1 MKPELSQDED
11 LCKNHLLSSRKN
23 LRLTF
28 PRLLFSALELLQLW
42 LIQAMATEAMEAM
55 EGTEVVMEGT
65 EVDMEGTDTAE
76 AMAMERGR
84 LRLNPLL

>member
-1 MKPELSQDED
+1 
-11 LCKNHLLSSRKN
+11 
-23 LRLTF
+23 
-28 PRLLFSALELLQLW
+28 
-42 LIQAMATEAMEAM
+42 MEAM